1 VQAPFPLQSADENA
15 VRDRPN
21 EQQKSGVSI
30 CAAPTIVLPK
40 EYNPAAALQ
49 AVEQLHCFLSRT
61 FHCDS
66 KSALHQHQQQEVAAS
81 VSYKQVVAGR
91 RIREM
96 QVHNILPWN
105 CHGAL
110 YHIYLF
116 AKKLTTTT

>member
-1 VQAPFPLQSADENA
+1 

-21 EQQKSGVSI
+21 EQQKTGVSS

-49 AVEQLHCFLSRT
+49 AVEQLHGFLSRT

-66 KSALHQHQQQEVAAS
+66 KSALHQHQQQQEVAAS

-96 QVHNILPWN
+96 QVHNVLPWN
-105 CHGAL
+105 CHGTL
-110 YHIYLF
+110 YRLYLST
-116 AKKLTTTT
+116 KKLTTPT